1 MGDAPQAAQRHGQ
14 KGREI
19 HVEGQCRDRR
29 RLLFHGGEGRREGR
43 RPKTGSRQPIQD
55 EGACDGGKRVRRK
68 SETRQEGEE
77 GQPHQDGRHPGCEG
91 GHDRWRGEGEGR
103 QGFVRGGRRHEIA
116 RSFPGH
122 LQGVSGRKIN
132 AEDIGKVLPWV
143 HIAISNAKTRLAG
156 IYHGIKAGIPSGVSE
171 RVLLQV
177 QPTVL
182 RGTAI

>member
-122 LQGVSGRKIN
+122 LQGVFR
-132 AEDIGKVLPWV
+132 
-143 HIAISNAKTRLAG
+143 T
-156 IYHGIKAGIPSGVSE
+156 
-171 RVLLQV
+171 
-177 QPTVL
+177 
-182 RGTAI
+182 